1 MTVTASSPIRLLLGN
16 SVATDSFQYTI
27 IDDDGDSST
36 ATVYLTI
43 VPTLIVDETADQQD
57 NPKDTVSDRVSSAD
71 FSVAFASVVGV
82 ATYGLSVSGTNGALL
97 ADGVG
102 VASGLFAVKTQGVG
116 PGQEILLYNTGNG
129 IEGRID
135 DPTGGDGEWVYFTI
149 RTDAVG
155 IVTLNLT
162 LEPGN
167 GSYPISIW
175 HPDATNP
182 DDVVSLNGG
191 GVYEINL
198 TQSADGASVSVDLA
212 AGGGVFNFADDAPL
226 AQDDFADNPLIV
238 AGGVVSLNVLADNG
252 AGRDL
257 AGADSV
263 FELGILGS
271 SIVVTSDPDKGLLAY
286 DGDGQFTYTAAAGA
300 FGADSFEYTIT
311 DDDGDA
317 STATVYLTIEESV
330 VVQAAPLNAAGG
342 DADTFVAVEG
352 APDVFAWSL
361 GDETADGDLIIGFN
375 PGEDAIDIADLLVG
389 LDTTDLSQF
398 LDVGWLMMVQV
409 R

>member
-1 MTVTASSPIRLLLGN
+1 M
-16 SVATDSFQYTI
+16 
-27 IDDDGDSST
+27 
-36 ATVYLTI
+36 
-43 VPTLIVDETADQQD
+43 DETAGQQD

-71 FSVAFASVVGV
+71 FSVAFASVAGV
-82 ATYGLSVSGTNGALL
+82 AAYGLSVSGTNGAPL

-135 DPTGGDGEWVYFTI
+135 DPTGGDEEWVYFTI

-252 AGRDL
+252 AGQDL

-286 DGDGQFTYTAAAGA
+286 DGDGQFTYTAAAGE
-300 FGADSFEYTIT
+300 FGSDSFQYTII

-317 STATVYLTIEESV
+317 STATVYLTIV
-330 VVQAAPLNAAGG
+330 PTLIV
-342 DADTFVAVEG
+342 
-352 APDVFAWSL
+352 
-361 GDETADGDLIIGFN
+361 DETADQQDNPKDTVSDRVSSADFSVAFASVVGVAAYGLSVSGTNGAPLADGVGVASGLFAVKTQGVGPGQEILLYNTGNGIEGRIDGPHRRRLGIGYTSPFAT
-375 PGEDAIDIADLLVG
+375 DARRHCYAG
-389 LDTTDLSQF
+389 A
-398 LDVGWLMMVQV
+398 V

>member
-1 MTVTASSPIRLLLGN
+1 
-16 SVATDSFQYTI
+16 
-27 IDDDGDSST
+27 
-36 ATVYLTI
+36 
-43 VPTLIVDETADQQD
+43 
-57 NPKDTVSDRVSSAD
+57 
-71 FSVAFASVVGV
+71 
-82 ATYGLSVSGTNGALL
+82 
-97 ADGVG
+97 
-102 VASGLFAVKTQGVG
+102 
-116 PGQEILLYNTGNG
+116 LYNTGNG
-129 IEGRID
+129 IEGRIS

-149 RTDAVG
+149 STDPVG

-167 GSYPISIW
+167 GDYPISIW

-212 AGGGVFNFADDAPL
+212 AGDGVFNFADDAPL

-238 AGGVVSLNVLADNG
+238 SGGVVSLNVLADNG
-252 AGRDL
+252 AGQDL

-263 FELGILGS
+263 FELGILGGN
-271 SIVVTSDPDKGLLAY
+271 INVTDDPNKGTLQY
-286 DGDGQFTYTAAAGA
+286 DGNGDFTYTADTVE
-300 FGADSFEYTIT
+300 FGTDSFQYTIT
-311 DDDGDA
+311 DDDGDS
-317 STATVYLTIEESV
+317 STATVYLTSEESV

-352 APDVFAWSL
+352 EADVFAWSL

-375 PGEDAIDIADLLVG
+375 LDEDAIDIADLLVG
-389 LDTTDLSQF
+389 LDTADLSQF
-398 LDVGWLMMVQV
+398 LEVGLADDGASTVIRVSASGDFASADQVITVKDVDLFAGVNFDDQFAVNSALQSLVDAGKLIAD
-409 R
+409 